1 MATSKFQNRNG
12 DVGRGNSVG
21 TGNPVGN
28 DAESGKSYWIA
39 GMIFFGVVASLT
51 LPISA
56 MMLIRSE
63 KLMIKAEA
71 ILQENKKL
79 KEAPKVEKEPEE

>member
-1 MATSKFQNRNG
+1 MATSKFQNRNN
-12 DVGRGNSVG
+12 DVGRGNGVG
-21 TGNPVGN
+21 SGDPVGN
-28 DAESGKSYWIA
+28 ATESGKSYWIA
-39 GMIFFGVVASLT
+39 GMIFFGVIASLT

-63 KLMIKAEA
+63 KLMMKAEA

-79 KEAPKVEKEPEE
+79 KEAPKIEKEPEE